1 MGSRRGAEEALL
13 WLVGGVETAVEWS
26 HSMTDSPVLTMPAAC
41 AGVCDGA
48 KAEAMGDVCSKMV
61 TLMETCL

>member
-1 MGSRRGAEEALL
+1 MVG
-13 WLVGGVETAVEWS
+13 GGVETSLEWS
-26 HSMTDSPVLTMPAAC
+26 HSMTDSPALTMPAAC

-48 KAEAMGDVCSKMV
+48 KTEGMGDVCSKMV